1 MHYKYNL
8 ESMAIPKIDTKNK
21 KLSDKIINN
30 VDEILK
36 IKSKNFNA
44 DVSEIEREI
53 DKIVY
58 GLYGLS
64 EEEVGI
70 IEGK

>member
-1 MHYKYNL
+1 MT
-8 ESMAIPKIDTKNK
+8 IPKIDTKNK

-44 DVSEIEREI
+44 DVSEIEMEI
-53 DKIVY
+53 DNLVY
-58 GLYGLS
+58 RLYNINDNEIQVIG
-64 EEEVGI
+64 GN
-70 IEGK
+70 

>member
-1 MHYKYNL
+1 MF
-8 ESMAIPKIDTKNK
+8 
-21 KLSDKIINN
+21 DKIINN

-36 IKSKNFNA
+36 IKNENFNA

-53 DKIVY
+53 DEMVY

-64 EEEVGI
+64 EEEIKI
-70 IEGK
+70 IENGK

>member
-1 MHYKYNL
+1 MT
-8 ESMAIPKIDTKNK
+8 IPKIDTKNK
-21 KLSDKIINN
+21 KLFDKIINN

-36 IKSKNFNA
+36 IKNKNFNA

-53 DKIVY
+53 DGMVY

-64 EEEVGI
+64 KEEIKI

>member
-1 MHYKYNL
+1 MT
-8 ESMAIPKIDTKNK
+8 IPKTDTKNK
-21 KLSDKIINN
+21 KLFDKIINK
-30 VDEILK
+30 VDEIFK
-36 IKSKNFNA
+36 IKNKNSNA